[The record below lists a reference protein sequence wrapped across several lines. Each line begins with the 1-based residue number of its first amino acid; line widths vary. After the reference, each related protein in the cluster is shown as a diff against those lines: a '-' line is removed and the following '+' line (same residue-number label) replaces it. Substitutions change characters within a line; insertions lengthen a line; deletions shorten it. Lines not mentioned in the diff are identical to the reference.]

1 MTLITTCV
9 FHDLN
14 IFFQCH
20 SFDLMFYG
28 TRVFKA
34 RYHKTLKFDVIRNF
48 RVEYANAWWDRSW
61 NFDIDKLGKLQI
73 RWNYDAY
80 TYTVIKSINLS
91 LYCCQFCTKY
101 MFINRTIKPFFYAIS
116 VSENRLTSCKPF
128 NRFKMAQLC
137 MWKEK
142 NKPQNFLA
150 RTWMMR

>member
-48 RVEYANAWWDRSW
+48 RVEYANAWWNRSW
-61 NFDIDKLGKLQI
+61 NLDIDKLGKLQI

-91 LYCCQFCTKY
+91 LYCCQF
-101 MFINRTIKPFFYAIS
+101 
-116 VSENRLTSCKPF
+116 
-128 NRFKMAQLC
+128 
-137 MWKEK
+137 
-142 NKPQNFLA
+142 
-150 RTWMMR
+150 

>member
-28 TRVFKA
+28 TRVFEA
-34 RYHKTLKFDVIRNF
+34 RNHKTLKFDVIRNF
-48 RVEYANAWWDRSW
+48 RVEYANAWWNRSW
-61 NFDIDKLGKLQI
+61 NLDIDKLGKLQI

-91 LYCCQFCTKY
+91 LYCCQF
-101 MFINRTIKPFFYAIS
+101 
-116 VSENRLTSCKPF
+116 
-128 NRFKMAQLC
+128 
-137 MWKEK
+137 
-142 NKPQNFLA
+142 
-150 RTWMMR
+150 

>member
-1 MTLITTCV
+1 MFSMIWTYLLWPNVLRYTSIWSTQSQ
-9 FHDLN
+9 DLEVW
-14 IFFQCH
+14 C
-20 SFDLMFYG
+20 Y
-28 TRVFKA
+28 
-34 RYHKTLKFDVIRNF
+34 IRNF
-48 RVEYANAWWDRSW
+48 RVEYANARWNRSW

-137 MWKEK
+137 MWKK
-142 NKPQNFLA
+142 K
-150 RTWMMR
+150 

>member
-14 IFFQCH
+14 IFFFQCH
-20 SFDLMFYG
+20 GSDLMF
-28 TRVFKA
+28 TRPWSL
-34 RYHKTLKFDVIRNF
+34 RVIRNF
-48 RVEYANAWWDRSW
+48 RVEYANAWWNRSW
-61 NFDIDKLGKLQI
+61 NLDIDKLGKLQI

-128 NRFKMAQLC
+128 NRFGMAQLC
-137 MWKEK
+137 MWKKINPRIFWQEHEWWD
-142 NKPQNFLA
+142 N
-150 RTWMMR
+150 